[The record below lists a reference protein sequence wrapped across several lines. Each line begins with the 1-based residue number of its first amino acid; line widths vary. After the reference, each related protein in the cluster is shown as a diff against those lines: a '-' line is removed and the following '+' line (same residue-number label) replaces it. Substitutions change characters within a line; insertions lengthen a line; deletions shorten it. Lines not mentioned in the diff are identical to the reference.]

1 MIKEFRAYL
10 PTKIFFGAGSI
21 SKIKTEAMPGKKALV
36 VISAGTSMK
45 KFGYLAKLE
54 NILKEAG
61 IEYTVFDK
69 ILPNPILEHVTEG
82 AELAKANGCD
92 MIIALGGGSTIDS
105 GKAIAIMANNPG
117 NYWDYINGGSG
128 KGMAVPNDPLPV
140 VAITTTAGTGT
151 EADPW
156 TVITN
161 GEEKIGYGYD
171 KTFPALSIVDPELM
185 VSVPKN
191 MTAYQGFDALFHSTE
206 GYIANI
212 ANPVSEALS
221 LKAIELVAEYLP
233 VAIKEP
239 ENIEAREMVAYANT
253 ISGMVETYSGCTS
266 EHSMAHAISGV
277 YPNIPHGAALISISV
292 AYYEFFIGKLNDRLG
307 RMAEAMGIDTK
318 GMSGDE
324 KGKAFVDAL
333 KDLKAK
339 CGVEDCTLGSFGF
352 EKEKA
357 EYVAQNAYDTMGG
370 LFGCDRFEV
379 KFEDTVS
386 VLKKSV

>member
-1 MIKEFRAYL
+1 MYEFRTYL

-21 SKIKTEAMPGKKALV
+21 NKIKTEAMPGKKALV

-54 NILKEAG
+54 KILSEAS
-61 IEYTVFDK
+61 IDYVIFDK
-69 ILPNPILEHVTEG
+69 ILPNPIKEHVMEG
-82 AELAKANGCD
+82 ADIAKKNGCD
-92 MIIALGGGSTIDS
+92 MIVALGGGSTIDS
-105 GKAIAIMANNPG
+105 GKAIAIMAANPG
-117 NYWDYINGGSG
+117 DYWDYINGGTG
-128 KGMAVPNDPLPV
+128 KGLPVPNDPLPV

-171 KTFPALSIVDPELM
+171 KTFPAVSIVDPELM
-185 VSVPKN
+185 TSVPKD

-212 ANPVSEALS
+212 ANPVSEPLS
-221 LKAIELVAEYLP
+221 LKAIELVAKWLP
-233 VAIKEP
+233 VAIAEP
-239 ENIEAREMVAYANT
+239 GNIEAREMVAYANT

-277 YPNIPHGAALISISV
+277 YPKIAHGAALISISV
-292 AYYEFFIGKLNDRLG
+292 AYYEFFLGKLDERMAK
-307 RMAEAMGIDTK
+307 MAEAMGADTK
-318 GMSGDE
+318 GMSAGE
-324 KGKAFVDAL
+324 GAKAFVKAL
-333 KDLKAK
+333 AELKEK
-339 CGVEDCTLGSFGF
+339 CGVGDLCLGKFGF
-352 EKEKA
+352 ETDKA

-370 LFGCDRFEV
+370 LYGCDRFEV
-379 KFEDTVS
+379 KFEDTVNI
-386 VLKKSV
+386 LKKSI

>member
-1 MIKEFRAYL
+1 MYEFRTYL

-21 SKIKTEAMPGKKALV
+21 NKIKTEAMPGKKALV
-36 VISAGTSMK
+36 VISAGTSMR

-54 NILKEAG
+54 KILSEAS
-61 IEYTVFDK
+61 IDYVIFDK
-69 ILPNPILEHVTEG
+69 ILPNPIKEHVMEG
-82 AELAKANGCD
+82 ADIAKKNGCD
-92 MIIALGGGSTIDS
+92 MIVALGGGSTIDS
-105 GKAIAIMANNPG
+105 GKAIAIMAANPG
-117 NYWDYINGGSG
+117 DYWDYINGGTG
-128 KGMAVPNDPLPV
+128 KGLPVPNDPLPV

-171 KTFPALSIVDPELM
+171 KTFPAVSIVDPELM
-185 VSVPKN
+185 TSVPKD

-212 ANPVSEALS
+212 ANPVSEPLS
-221 LKAIELVAEYLP
+221 LKAIELVAKWLP
-233 VAIKEP
+233 VAIAEP

-277 YPNIPHGAALISISV
+277 YPKIAHGAALISISV
-292 AYYEFFIGKLNDRLG
+292 AYYEFFLGKLDERMAK
-307 RMAEAMGIDTK
+307 MAEAMGADTK
-318 GMSGDE
+318 GMSANEGA
-324 KGKAFVDAL
+324 KAFVKAL
-333 KDLKAK
+333 AELKEK
-339 CGVEDCTLGSFGF
+339 CGVGDLSLGKFGF
-352 EKEKA
+352 EEAKA

-370 LFGCDRFEV
+370 LYGCDRSEV
-379 KFEDTVS
+379 KFEDTVNI
-386 VLKKSV
+386 LKKSI